1 MKKSFLLL
9 IAAALLA
16 ACSSN
21 EMAVELKEKPIGFS
35 RVYIDKSTKAIRTGP
50 YTTVNFETVGNTFGV
65 FGYKNTETQT
75 NAQVFNNV
83 KVEYKDNLTA
93 SYYDGTEDW
102 AYSPLVYWDKTASNY
117 KFFAYAPHSGD
128 FTNTGVTFNINNAN
142 SFQIN
147 GFKQATTV
155 DDQIDLMTDLT
166 TKNSVTGANIGTN
179 DVQFTFGH
187 ILSNIN
193 VTMAVSTALKADET
207 DNPVSVVEV
216 TLGTIKMDGSYA
228 YNTDSTKYKWALAEP
243 STTKIFSA
251 TQSSGNVFASK
262 ALTATPAAV
271 PGLTGMLMIP
281 QKDVGTYQIY
291 VKYKIKDEV
300 FERTIA
306 LSAFKKDVTKIL
318 AAWEPG
324 YQYTYNIVIGPTP
337 ILFDMNTVSGWAPGG
352 IYTYTVE

>member
-21 EMAVELKEKPIGFS
+21 EMLVETEDVPIGFS
-35 RVYIDKSTKAIRTGP
+35 RVYIDKSTKAIRKGP
-50 YTTVNFETVGNTFGV
+50 YTTDNFGYVGNTFGV
-65 FGYKNTETQT
+65 IGYKTTATQT
-75 NAQVFNNV
+75 NAKVFNDV
-83 KVEYKDNLTA
+83 KVEYQTGLSAPFAAT
-93 SYYDGTEDW
+93 DW
-102 AYSPLVYWDKTASNY
+102 AYSPLVYWDKTATQYS
-117 KFFAYAPHSGD
+117 FFAYAPHSGD
-128 FTNTGVTFNINNAN
+128 FTGTVALGSNDATTFSIT
-142 SFQIN
+142 

-155 DDQIDLMTDLT
+155 ANQIDLMTDLT
-166 TKNSVTGANIGTN
+166 NQNNVTANIGTN
-179 DVQFTFGH
+179 DVKFTFGH

-193 VTMAVSTALKADET
+193 VTMAVSAALKADET
-207 DNPVSVVEV
+207 DNPVSVETV
-216 TLGTIKMDGSYA
+216 TLGTITMDGSYA
-228 YNTDSTKYKWALAEP
+228 WNTDAYKWTL
-243 STTKIFSA
+243 STSSPTTQLFSA

-262 ALTATPAAV
+262 ALTATPAEV

-337 ILFDMNTVSGWAPGG
+337 ILFDIIGVSDWGDGG
-352 IYTYTVE
+352 VYTYTIE

>member
-35 RVYIDKSTKAIRTGP
+35 RVYIDKSTKAIRKGP
-50 YTTVNFETVGNTFGV
+50 YTTDNFEYVGNTFGV
-65 FGYKNTETQT
+65 FGYKTTETQM

-83 KVEYKDNLTA
+83 KVEYKNGL
-93 SYYDGTEDW
+93 SSPPYEGTTDW

-128 FTNTGVTFNINNAN
+128 FTNTGVTFDINNAN
-142 SFQIN
+142 SFKIN
-147 GFKQATTV
+147 DFEQALTV
-155 DDQIDLMTDLT
+155 NDQIDLMTDLT
-166 TKNSVTGANIGTN
+166 NQNNVTGANIGDN
-179 DVQFTFGH
+179 DVKFTFGH

-193 VTMAVSTALKADET
+193 VTMAVSSALKADET

-216 TLGTIKMDGSYA
+216 TLGTIKMKGSYA

-243 STTKIFSA
+243 STTKTFSA

-262 ALTATPAAV
+262 ALTATPAEV

>member
-9 IAAALLA
+9 IAAALFA

-35 RVYIDKSTKAIRTGP
+35 RVYIDKSTKAITPGP
-50 YTTVNFETVGNTFGV
+50 YTTANFETVGNTFGV
-65 FGYKNTETQT
+65 FGYKTTATQT
-75 NAQVFNNV
+75 NAKVFNDV
-83 KVEYKDNLTA
+83 KVEYQDSLSTPIYEDTK
-93 SYYDGTEDW
+93 DW

-128 FTNTGVTFNINNAN
+128 FTKTSVTFDINTPN

-155 DDQIDLMTDLT
+155 ANQIDLMTDLT
-166 TKNSVTGANIGTN
+166 TKNSVTDGNIGTN

-193 VTMAVSTALKADET
+193 VTMAVSDALKADET

-216 TLGTIKMDGSYA
+216 TLGTITMDGSYA
-228 YNTDSTKYKWALAEP
+228 WSTDAYKWTL
-243 STTKIFSA
+243 STSSPTTQLFSA

-262 ALTATPAAV
+262 ALTATPAEV

-281 QKDVGTYQIY
+281 QAVNANYEIY
-291 VKYKIKDEV
+291 VKYKIDTEV
-300 FERTIA
+300 FERTIK
-306 LSAFKKDVTKIL
+306 LSEFLNSGNPL
-318 AAWEPG
+318 ATWAPG
-324 YQYTYNIVIGPTP
+324 NMYTYNIVIGPTP
-337 ILFDMNTVSGWAPGG
+337 ILFDINTVSGWADGG
-352 IYTYTVE
+352 TYTYTIE

>member
-35 RVYIDKSTKAIRTGP
+35 RVYIDKSTKAIKTGP
-50 YTTVNFETVGNTFGV
+50 YTTANFETVGNTFGV
-65 FGYKNTETQT
+65 IGYKTTATQA
-75 NAQVFNNV
+75 NAKVFNDV

-102 AYSPLVYWDKTASNY
+102 AYSPLVYWDKTATQYS
-117 KFFAYAPHSGD
+117 FFAYAPHSGD
-128 FTNTGVTFNINNAN
+128 FTGTVALGSNDATTFSIT
-142 SFQIN
+142 

-155 DDQIDLMTDLT
+155 ANQIDLMTDLT
-166 TKNSVTGANIGTN
+166 NQNNVTANIGTN
-179 DVQFTFGH
+179 DVKFTFGH

-193 VTMAVSTALKADET
+193 VTMAVSSALKADET

-251 TQSSGNVFASK
+251 TQSSGNVFASE
-262 ALTATPAAV
+262 ALTTSAANV

-337 ILFDMNTVSGWAPGG
+337 ILFDMNTVSDWGNGG
-352 IYTYTVE
+352 VYTYTIE

>member
-21 EMAVELKEKPIGFS
+21 EMAVELKEKPIVFS
-35 RVYIDKSTKAIRTGP
+35 RVYIDQSTKAIRTGP

-102 AYSPLVYWDKTASNY
+102 AYSPLVYWDKTATKYS
-117 KFFAYAPHSGD
+117 FFAYAPHSGD
-128 FTNTGVTFNINNAN
+128 FTGTVALGGNDATTFSIT
-142 SFQIN
+142 

-155 DDQIDLMTDLT
+155 ANQIDLMTDLT
-166 TKNSVTGANIGTN
+166 NQNNVTANIGNN
-179 DVQFTFGH
+179 DVKFTFGH

-193 VTMAVSTALKADET
+193 VTMAVSSALKADET

-216 TLGTIKMDGSYA
+216 TLGTIKMKGSYA

-243 STTKIFSA
+243 STTKTFSA